1 MDVVCEEWNVHINTV
16 RPQKPEQMVFGI
28 VSVCSMASVAHGE
41 LPIAA
46 TQNDNIKKKRTNK
59 SLKPPSSFWHDF
71 WRKIKWAN
79 WQNMKE
85 MAKRNRKWTKRN
97 VTADALAMCML
108 RVVHAHCHHLT
119 HPRHYTARSDPTP
132 TGFESSMQS
141 TAAFTRISILWGPLW
156 DFLLCIVDADI
167 CLLFRLLLF
176 TAHSSS
182 MF

>member
-1 MDVVCEEWNVHINTV
+1 MLCVKSETCTSILWDHKNQSKW
-16 RPQKPEQMVFGI
+16 
-28 VSVCSMASVAHGE
+28 SLE
-41 LPIAA
+41 LCQFAVWQVWH
-46 TQNDNIKKKRTNK
+46 TESYQSQQQRMTTFKKKRTNK

-108 RVVHAHCHHLT
+108 RVVHVHCHHLT
-119 HPRHYTARSDPTP
+119 HPRHYIARYDPTP